1 MSSKE
6 HSDPKFR
13 AAVGMQWKN
22 IDKCIG
28 DTIDRNN
35 PDFSNYFEMESS
47 EKRESYKRACWNSWI
62 APYNLQ
68 GFFMNFG
75 DMLVKEGKPEIAIL
89 RETHRLLFDPRIHK
103 RLYELS
109 LKKNET

>member
-13 AAVGMQWKN
+13 EAVDMQWEN
-22 IDKCIG
+22 IDKCID

-47 EKRESYKRACWNSWI
+47 EKRGSYKSMLEFMDC
-62 APYNLQ
+62 PLQ
-68 GFFMNFG
+68 STGIF
-75 DMLVKEGKPEIAIL
+75 PE
-89 RETHRLLFDPRIHK
+89 FW
-103 RLYELS
+103 
-109 LKKNET
+109 

>member
-13 AAVGMQWKN
+13 EAVDMQWEN
-22 IDKCIG
+22 IDKCID

-47 EKRESYKRACWNSWI
+47 EKRESSI
-62 APYNLQ
+62 
-68 GFFMNFG
+68 
-75 DMLVKEGKPEIAIL
+75 
-89 RETHRLLFDPRIHK
+89 REHALAATSVLTH
-103 RLYELS
+103 S
-109 LKKNET
+109 

>member
-13 AAVGMQWKN
+13 EAVDMQWEN
-22 IDKCIG
+22 IDKCID

-47 EKRESYKRACWNSWI
+47 ENRNLIREHA
-62 APYNLQ
+62 
-68 GFFMNFG
+68 G
-75 DMLVKEGKPEIAIL
+75 
-89 RETHRLLFDPRIHK
+89 IHGLPPTIY
-103 RLYELS
+103 RVS
-109 LKKNET
+109 S